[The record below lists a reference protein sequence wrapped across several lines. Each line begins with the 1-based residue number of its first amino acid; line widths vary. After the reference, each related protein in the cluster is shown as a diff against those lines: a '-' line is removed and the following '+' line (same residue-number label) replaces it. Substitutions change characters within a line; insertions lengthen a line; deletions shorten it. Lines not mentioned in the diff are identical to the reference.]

1 VPILVVVVI
10 TEMRSFRTEVEK
22 GSRRRAIRSG
32 LVDPKRFVKYDKKC
46 EEFSSKKQTFLIES
60 KGKNVKI
67 HFTWLGQGN
76 GLGAKE
82 RGGSGQGR
90 GSLKNFFFLLSPL
103 LFSPSRLAFF
113 WDINCGDA
121 KELEDGRERRECGS
135 LPHLMRE

>member
-1 VPILVVVVI
+1 VVVVI

-82 RGGSGQGR
+82 GGREGR
-90 GSLKNFFFLLSPL
+90 GSLKNFLFFSFFFLLFP
-103 LFSPSRLAFF
+103 PCFF
-113 WDINCGDA
+113 LGY
-121 KELEDGRERRECGS
+121 
-135 LPHLMRE
+135 

>member
-1 VPILVVVVI
+1 MPILVVVVI

-76 GLGAKE
+76 GLGAQ
-82 RGGSGQGR
+82 RGGEAGGFTAF
-90 GSLKNFFFLLSPL
+90 FFFL
-103 LFSPSRLAFF
+103 FSSSRLAFF

>member
-1 VPILVVVVI
+1 MPILVVVVI

-82 RGGSGQGR
+82 GGRVERGGASKT
-90 GSLKNFFFLLSPL
+90 SFSFPSFFS
-103 LFSPSRLAFF
+103 SSRLAFF

>member
-1 VPILVVVVI
+1 MPILVVVVI

-60 KGKNVKI
+60 KGKNVNI
-67 HFTWLGQGN
+67 HFTWLGP
-76 GLGAKE
+76 A
-82 RGGSGQGR
+82 RR
-90 GSLKNFFFLLSPL
+90 FL
-103 LFSPSRLAFF
+103 F

-121 KELEDGRERRECGS
+121 KELEDGRERRECGY

>member
-82 RGGSGQGR
+82 GGRVERGEPQK
-90 GSLKNFFFLLSPL
+90 LPFLFL
-103 LFSPSRLAFF
+103 LFSPLPALLFF
-113 WDINCGDA
+113 GILIAATQKNLKTDEKGESVDLFHI
-121 KELEDGRERRECGS
+121 
-135 LPHLMRE
+135 

>member
-1 VPILVVVVI
+1 MPILVVVVI

-67 HFTWLGQGN
+67 HFTC
-76 GLGAKE
+76 
-82 RGGSGQGR
+82 
-90 GSLKNFFFLLSPL
+90 FFL
-103 LFSPSRLAFF
+103 
-113 WDINCGDA
+113 GY
-121 KELEDGRERRECGS
+121 
-135 LPHLMRE
+135 

>member
-82 RGGSGQGR
+82 GGRVEKGEPQK
-90 GSLKNFFFLLSPL
+90 LPFLFLLF
-103 LFSPSRLAFF
+103 FSSSRLAFF